1 MDIYSQAVAEIIKQ
15 QQSVIGPLALDQA
28 RKVLGLT
35 ITDESHFVISGNGK
49 EVLTHLVEQY
59 STIFGRAS
67 IEVCKEAVRHL
78 KDQPKR
84 DELPEILR

>member
-1 MDIYSQAVAEIIKQ
+1 MDVYSQAVAEIIKQ

-28 RKVLGLT
+28 RRVSGLNF
-35 ITDESHFVISGNGK
+35 TDVNHFVISGNGK

-67 IEVCKEAVRHL
+67 IEVCREALKHL